1 MSARTVSSFS
11 RALICDPL
19 SCNFVRKFLVL
30 AVHLSVTPYHVTCLM
45 ISVPTGKLRVTL
57 ITLRELCGKIGD
69 STVGLLM
76 SSPDVAVIIR
86 FSIVIFFNIFSHR

>member
-19 SCNFVRKFLVL
+19 SCNFVRRFLVL

-57 ITLRELCGKIGD
+57 ITLREPCGNFGD
-69 STVGLLM
+69 STVGMLI
-76 SSPDVAVIIR
+76 SSPAVTV
-86 FSIVIFFNIFSHR
+86 IVDFQS